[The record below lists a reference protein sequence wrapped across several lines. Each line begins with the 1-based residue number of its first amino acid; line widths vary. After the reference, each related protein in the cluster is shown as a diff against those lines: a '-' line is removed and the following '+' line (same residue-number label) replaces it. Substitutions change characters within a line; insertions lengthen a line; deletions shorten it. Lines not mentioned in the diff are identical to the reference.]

1 MFMLATEYYIMMC
14 TTLYSFQNISAF
26 YDSLK
31 DPMREAR
38 AVFLSSFRWEN
49 WFSERWGHETCHK
62 TCPIP
67 RRLECLFLP
76 CFVGRFL
83 ILWSLN
89 ITSPFLWSFS
99 CFPLLSLLKL
109 FIGLTKI
116 IEQPLCIS
124 RRRCSTVNIIMDPHQ
139 WACCPSTDGGGRI

>member
-1 MFMLATEYYIMMC
+1 MLATEYYIMMC
-14 TTLYSFQNISAF
+14 TTLYSFQNIFASRKF
-26 YDSLK
+26 YDTLK

-38 AVFLSSFRWEN
+38 SAFLSTFRWEN
-49 WFSERWGHETCHK
+49 WFLERWEHATCHK

-67 RRLECLFLP
+67 LRLECLFLP

-89 ITSPFLWSFS
+89 KTSPFLWSFS

-109 FIGLTKI
+109 FISLTKI
-116 IEQPLCIS
+116 IERLLRTS
-124 RRRCSTVNIIMDPHQ
+124 RQRSSTVNISMDPHQ
-139 WACCPSTDGGGRI
+139 WACCPSTDV